1 MGEGIPIPVGTVD
14 MLRARRQASLAF
26 VKHFE
31 SVVRPSVEA
40 RLDSEDGPLP
50 YSITVQAGQS
60 PDSRVI
66 EVMTDKP
73 LRVNVQ
79 QAIRDDL
86 VLHFGSTLTF
96 GTISAVFRTGVV
108 SQSQAMVPPQ
118 AADSQDGALNGH
130 LF

>member
-1 MGEGIPIPVGTVD
+1 MGEAIPVGIVD

-40 RLDSEDGPLP
+40 QLDSEASAIP

-66 EVMTDKP
+66 EVMTSSS
-73 LRVNVQ
+73 LLTNVQ
-79 QAIRDDL
+79 QAIRDD
-86 VLHFGSTLTF
+86 VSQKFAEYSRGVQVEFT
-96 GTISAVFRTGVV
+96 TGVV
-108 SQSQAMVPPQ
+108 
-118 AADSQDGALNGH
+118 DSI
-130 LF
+130 